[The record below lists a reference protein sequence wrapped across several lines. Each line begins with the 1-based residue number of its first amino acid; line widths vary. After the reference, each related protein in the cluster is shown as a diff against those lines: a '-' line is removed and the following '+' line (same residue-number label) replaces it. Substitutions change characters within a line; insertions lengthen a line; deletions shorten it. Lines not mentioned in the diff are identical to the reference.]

1 MTGLWFAAAL
11 VMLLVAI
18 YGLLLAR
25 NLIKIVIIIQIL
37 VKAAMLALVAAST
50 VSGQL
55 ALGQSLA
62 VTVVVADTIVVVIG
76 LALAI
81 RAQARFGTL
90 DVDQIVELEG

>member
-1 MTGLWFAAAL
+1 MTTLWFAAAL
-11 VMLLVAI
+11 FLLLVAL
-18 YGLLLAR
+18 YGLMLAR

-37 VKAAMLALVAAST
+37 VKAGMLALVLASK

-62 VTVVVADTIVVVIG
+62 VTVIVADTIVVVIG

-90 DVDQIVELEG
+90 DVDQIVALEG